1 MPTQAAGF
9 NWFKINFKR
18 EAKEEEFRNMRR
30 AKLGVCLWCCHLVCE
45 HSCASVLHRSGG
57 VFSKIFKKR
66 PHKEAQTPDNGELTL
81 AQILN
86 ERPAGGEGKEN
97 RRTISLGLNSCF
109 RRVSLRRE

>member
-1 MPTQAAGF
+1 MPTETAGF
-9 NWFKINFKR
+9 NRFKIDFIR
-18 EAKEEEFRNMRR
+18 EAKAEEFRNLRH
-30 AKLGVCLWCCHLVCE
+30 AKLGVCLLCCHLVCD
-45 HSCASVLHRSGG
+45 HSCASVFHRSGG

-97 RRTISLGLNSCF
+97 RSTISPG
-109 RRVSLRRE
+109 